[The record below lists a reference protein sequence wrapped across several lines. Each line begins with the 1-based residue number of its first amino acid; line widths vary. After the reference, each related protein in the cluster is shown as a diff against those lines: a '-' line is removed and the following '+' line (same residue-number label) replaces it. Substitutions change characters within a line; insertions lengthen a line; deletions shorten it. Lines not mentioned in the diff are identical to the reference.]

1 MSIVPIGG
9 VWCGAPPRGVLAR
22 RGALLSLMVVLALLD
37 GSIAIAV
44 AGAAA
49 GLVAAPGETG
59 RFGRSTAR
67 YHCTSARKVQ
77 FESVALSLEG
87 HELYAQGSVSAT
99 PLIALHR

>member
-1 MSIVPIGG
+1 MSISPIGG
-9 VWCGAPPRGVLAR
+9 VGVVHRRGVLAR

-37 GSIAIAV
+37 GSVAV
-44 AGAAA
+44 AGAAV
-49 GLVAAPGETG
+49 GLVAAPGQTG
-59 RFGRSTAR
+59 CFGRSTAR
-67 YHCTSARKVQ
+67 YHCTSSRKVQ